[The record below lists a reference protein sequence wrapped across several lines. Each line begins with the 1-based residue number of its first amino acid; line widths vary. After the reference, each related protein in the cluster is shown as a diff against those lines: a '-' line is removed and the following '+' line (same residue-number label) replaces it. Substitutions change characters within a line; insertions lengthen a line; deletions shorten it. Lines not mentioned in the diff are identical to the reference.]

1 MIEEPSSVPGMTVG
15 RFFNSL
21 TATLFGDSRF
31 VALEHRL
38 FNTISLLNSVANI
51 GGAFTV
57 LGMQNYAFLFILN
70 LGTGI
75 LFLLFYY
82 LSRFRNA
89 YQYLYWPFVLLILV
103 FLFLSSLA
111 NAGSQGGSH
120 YYFIPALVIAIILS
134 GNLVRTLVA
143 TFLFGGATVALLLI
157 EQIKPAWIMSYA
169 SGQERFLDVSANVV
183 FVQVFTAILVQALTQ
198 NLNEERR
205 KSDRLLRNVLPDT
218 IAQEL
223 KQTERVQPV
232 DYENASVLFTD
243 FVGFTQ
249 IAESFTPQRLVEE
262 LDGCFSQFDKIAKR
276 HHLEKIK
283 TIGDAY
289 MAVGGIPVPNRT
301 HAVDC
306 VLAALEIEQ
315 LISGLREKEMLRDR
329 PYWEIRVGIHSGD
342 LVAGVV
348 GREKFSY
355 DVWGDTVNIA
365 SRLESSGVGGRI
377 NISSATYERVK
388 DIFDCEFRGKVEA
401 KHKGQID
408 MYFVK
413 GFRPGLASDSN
424 GKIPNQEF
432 FKLYQSLEKGQS

>member
-1 MIEEPSSVPGMTVG
+1 
-15 RFFNSL
+15 
-21 TATLFGDSRF
+21 
-31 VALEHRL
+31 
-38 FNTISLLNSVANI
+38 
-51 GGAFTV
+51 
-57 LGMQNYAFLFILN
+57 
-70 LGTGI
+70 
-75 LFLLFYY
+75 
-82 LSRFRNA
+82 
-89 YQYLYWPFVLLILV
+89 
-103 FLFLSSLA
+103 
-111 NAGSQGGSH
+111 
-120 YYFIPALVIAIILS
+120 
-134 GNLVRTLVA
+134 
-143 TFLFGGATVALLLI
+143 
-157 EQIKPAWIMSYA
+157 
-169 SGQERFLDVSANVV
+169 
-183 FVQVFTAILVQALTQ
+183 
-198 NLNEERR
+198 
-205 KSDRLLRNVLPDT
+205 VLPET

-262 LDGCFSQFDKIAKR
+262 LDSCFSKFDQIAKR

-315 LISGLREKEMLRDR
+315 LISGLREKEMRRDR
-329 PYWEIRVGIHSGD
+329 PYWEIRVGVHSGD

-365 SRLESSGVGGRI
+365 ARLESSGVGGRV

-388 DIFDCEFRGKVEA
+388 HIFDCEFRGKIEA

-413 GFRPGLASDSN
+413 GFRPGLSSDAN
-424 GKIPNQEF
+424 GRIPNQEF
-432 FKLYQSLEKGQS
+432 FALYNSLEQAST